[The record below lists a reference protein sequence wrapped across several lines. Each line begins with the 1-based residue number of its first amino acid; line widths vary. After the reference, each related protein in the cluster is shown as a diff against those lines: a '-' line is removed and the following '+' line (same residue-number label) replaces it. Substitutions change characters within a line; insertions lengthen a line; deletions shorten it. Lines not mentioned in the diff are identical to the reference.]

1 MSTAK
6 RLKFLELFFKLKTNQ
21 LQHLYKLATHI
32 TIRPPYGDCKEA
44 TDVCSTHKR
53 ISATQNM
60 NAEGLYELLGAF
72 AKLRKATISF
82 VISVRPSVRMEQLR
96 SQRTDFHEI

>member
-1 MSTAK
+1 MSPAK
-6 RLKFLELFFKLKTNQ
+6 SPKFLEQIFKLKIKH

-60 NAEGLYELLGAF
+60 NVEGLYELLGAL
-72 AKLRKATISF
+72 AKLLKATVSF
-82 VISVRPSVRMEQLR
+82 VISLCLSVRMEQLR
-96 SQRTDFHEI
+96 FQRTDFHEI